1 MKPLALFL
9 AGTNGSGKSSLRE
22 TLDFNT
28 KLVIIDPNKP
38 K

>member
-9 AGTNGSGKSSLRE
+9 AGTNGSGKSSLRGI
-22 TLDFNT
+22 LNFNT
-28 KLVIIDPNKP
+28 RLVIIDPNKP